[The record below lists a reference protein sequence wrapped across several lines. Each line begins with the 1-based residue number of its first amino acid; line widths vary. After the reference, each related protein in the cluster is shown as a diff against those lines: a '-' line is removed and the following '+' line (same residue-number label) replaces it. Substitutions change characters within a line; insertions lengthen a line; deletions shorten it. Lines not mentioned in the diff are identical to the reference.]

1 MSAPMPA
8 DLPSIANAR
17 LPKTYETAKAALAEC
32 TQIDECK
39 DWADKAEA
47 MAAYARMSEDDA
59 LRKMANKVKAQAI
72 RRCGEL
78 LKQYDGRGNNQHK
91 VGGRPIQRAAASDAG
106 MSEHQQKQAVRVAS
120 VPEEVFTAQVESD
133 NPPTVTALAEQGK
146 TPRPLVDLQ
155 GRDPEEYSLAT
166 SAQGHLRDFAA
177 FAARTDPAAVA
188 RGTKP
193 HEATAIR
200 QHIGTLDAWLD
211 VLAIRLEE

>member
-59 LRKMANKVKAQAI
+59 LRKMADKVKAQAI

-91 VGGRPIQRAAASDAG
+91 VAAALSNALPLLTQVCP
-106 MSEHQQKQAVRVAS
+106 STSKNKPSALPAS
-120 VPEEVFTAQVESD
+120 LKKFSRPKWKATIH
-133 NPPTVTALAEQGK
+133 
-146 TPRPLVDLQ
+146 RPLPPW
-155 GRDPEEYSLAT
+155 RNKARRP
-166 SAQGHLRDFAA
+166 GH
-177 FAARTDPAAVA
+177 
-188 RGTKP
+188 
-193 HEATAIR
+193 
-200 QHIGTLDAWLD
+200 W
-211 VLAIRLEE
+211 